1 MKRISRVPAS
11 GLLRPIFLRL
21 FTCFIFLL
29 PVLVQNSAVAAVQ
42 DIPDRNTIQ
51 TELNALNN
59 RKEQTAADK
68 LSVQDLERALVFYDN
83 LDALKE
89 KSQALKKRV
98 DEAPKL
104 SDQVTQKL
112 TQIKSLT
119 DEGLAEYRASIE
131 NLPLSQLELKLN
143 STLEALQTA
152 QNNLFL

>member
-11 GLLRPIFLRL
+11 GLLRQIFLRL

-104 SDQVTQKL
+104 SD
-112 TQIKSLT
+112 
-119 DEGLAEYRASIE
+119 
-131 NLPLSQLELKLN
+131 
-143 STLEALQTA
+143 
-152 QNNLFL
+152 